1 MKAIAALAAS
11 ALFAVAANAQTMNFS
26 WQVSDTGNGDGV
38 IEPGENARLS
48 LWASWNSADMFAA
61 SLFNVTNVANFDTGS
76 IVQAARPAGLASAS
90 PLNGTVMPGNS
101 IMSID
106 AFQFPVFINPFADAS
121 NPIKI
126 YEIEWQPADYSDR
139 IVQIASQHTTAA
151 VYNMFGSSTAMVA
164 APQGGSFH
172 VVPAPGSVAL
182 LAASGLC
189 TLPRR
194 RKA

>member
-48 LWASWNSADMFAA
+48 LWASWATPDMFAA
-61 SLFNVTNVANFDTGS
+61 SIFDVVNVSNFETGM
-76 IVQAARPAGLASAS
+76 IVSNTRPAGLSAT

-101 IMSID
+101 IMGVD
-106 AFQFPVFINPFADAS
+106 AFQFPSFINPFADAS

-126 YEIEWQPADYSDR
+126 YSIEWQPADYSARTVDLISR
-139 IVQIASQHTTAA
+139 HTTAS
-151 VYNMFGSSTAMVA
+151 VYNFMGMSVNMQA
-164 APQGGSFH
+164 APQGGSFQ
-172 VVPAPGSVAL
+172 VVPAPGPLAL
-182 LAASGLC
+182 LAAGGLC
-189 TLPRR
+189 ALPRR